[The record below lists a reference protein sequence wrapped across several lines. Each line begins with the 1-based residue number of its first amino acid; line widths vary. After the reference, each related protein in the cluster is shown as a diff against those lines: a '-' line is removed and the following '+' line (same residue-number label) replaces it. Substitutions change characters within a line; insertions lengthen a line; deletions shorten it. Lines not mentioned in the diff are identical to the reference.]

1 MSIPVSGV
9 YLQVRELESS
19 LVSEKALQQSAT
31 ENLRR
36 MTAES
41 EAAREAWERERSSLT
56 ALVQEREAQIADLR
70 TKVCRSLKYSLL

>member
-1 MSIPVSGV
+1 M
-9 YLQVRELESS
+9 YLQVRELESG

-36 MTAES
+36 VTAES

-70 TKVCRSLKYSLL
+70 TKVCQSLKY